1 MCLQEKTNIFS
12 SFLLGL
18 KGNIVREWLLCVKRK
33 KSPLINFKNFLENP
47 FLRSCTVGTQPKGKW
62 SNKKKT
68 NKIKNEYITV
78 KEFIIM
84 MKYNFL
90 SEKIKLPDNI
100 KCLRDI
106 FY

>member
-1 MCLQEKTNIFS
+1 MVTLYNKKKVSTNQFQKLFGK
-12 SFLLGL
+12 SFPSNLHC
-18 KGNIVREWLLCVKRK
+18 WHPTKRK
-33 KSPLINFKNFLENP
+33 ME
-47 FLRSCTVGTQPKGKW
+47 QQ
-62 SNKKKT
+62 KT

>member
-18 KGNIVREWLLCVKRK
+18 KGNIVRGWLLCIIRK
-33 KSPLINFKNFLENP
+33 KSPLINFKNFSENP
-47 FLRSCTVGTQPKGKW
+47 FLRTCTVGIQPKGKW
-62 SNKKKT
+62 SNKKQIK
-68 NKIKNEYITV
+68 KKNEYITV